1 VKLTQYSVAN
11 LKGSGLAK
19 TEYDFSDNQPWVRT
33 DRNLTF
39 LDETPELNS
48 LYDRDFIDVVAYGP
62 EKAPTQTQQTV
73 QVQPKHVP
81 VSGPTISHVAQQPSP
96 SNQLAPVVV
105 TPANSAPAHSPVNFF
120 GTDDS
125 RFHEH
130 AAPEKRRRLTASG
143 YVTYNDSFHGSASS
157 GSPGQMNQS

>member
-1 VKLTQYSVAN
+1 M
-11 LKGSGLAK
+11 AK

-62 EKAPTQTQQTV
+62 EKAPKQTQQSV
-73 QVQPKHVP
+73 QVQPEPAP
-81 VSGPTISHVAQQPSP
+81 VSSSTTNHVTQQASP
-96 SNQLAPVVV
+96 NQLAPVVV

-143 YVTYNDSFHGSASS
+143 YATYNNSFHGSASS
-157 GSPGQMNQS
+157 ESPGHMNQS